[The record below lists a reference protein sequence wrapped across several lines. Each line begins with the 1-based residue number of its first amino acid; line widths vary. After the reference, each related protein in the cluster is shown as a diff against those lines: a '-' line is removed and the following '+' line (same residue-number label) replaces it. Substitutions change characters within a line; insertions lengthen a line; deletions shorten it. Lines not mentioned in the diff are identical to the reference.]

1 MKRTVFFVYIFII
14 CIISFVQK
22 GVCQD
27 PPVIHFLKDEEFII
41 APSVA
46 IKEKSIRVKDCLQC
60 EIKNGKRSDCKLTER
75 IRYDTI
81 GRVIKWIIGS
91 DLNRNKI
98 DRVADF
104 LYDNSGNSLIV
115 NATHPGNGQLWKFR
129 YLYSF
134 DQQGRMFP
142 RFDTTN
148 GKSGRVIFEYRGLNS
163 DTPKVLINVIGD
175 KELTDRKLLIR
186 RSIKSSVDSS
196 RSHNSLPYSRTF
208 LAPDSVLV
216 EENYN
221 SKGQL
226 IDRTLSYIT
235 SKEKLEL
242 KKTSFFYN
250 SDGSLDCE
258 LIVDN
263 EHTVSE
269 RQCYGYFAGGKLAYF
284 IKDSQSMLVQIE
296 YDESG
301 NRKKAFTYDKF
312 SNATRLDEAEFR
324 NGLLMK
330 ESIYLNGELN
340 ETKVY
345 KYK

>member
-1 MKRTVFFVYIFII
+1 MKRTIFFVFIFFV
-14 CIISFVQK
+14 CTISFVQQ

-27 PPVIHFLKDEEFII
+27 PHVIHYLSNDEFII
-41 APSVA
+41 APAVA
-46 IKEKSIRVKDCLQC
+46 IKEKSIRSRDCLQC
-60 EIKNGKRSDCKLTER
+60 KTITGKRSDCKLTER

-81 GRVIKWIIGS
+81 GRVIKWIMGS
-91 DLNRNKI
+91 DLNSNKI

-104 LYDNSGNSLIV
+104 LYDDSGNSLIV
-115 NATHPGNGQLWKFR
+115 NATHPKNGQLWKFR
-129 YLYSF
+129 YLYSS

-142 RFDTTN
+142 RFDTTK
-148 GKSGRVIFEYRGLNS
+148 GKPARVIFEYRSLNS
-163 DTPKVLINVIGD
+163 DTPKVIINVIGD
-175 KELTDRKLLIR
+175 KESIDRKLLVR
-186 RSIKSSVDSS
+186 RSIKSRVDTS
-196 RSHNSLPYSRTF
+196 RLYNLLPFNRTF
-208 LAPDSVLV
+208 LALDSTLV

-226 IDRTLSYIT
+226 VDRTLSYIT

-250 SDGSLDCE
+250 IDGSLDCE
-258 LIVDN
+258 MIVDN
-263 EHTVSE
+263 EHMVSE
-269 RQCYGYFAGGKLAYF
+269 RQCYGYFAGGNLAYY
-284 IKDSQSMLVQIE
+284 IRDSKSMLIQIE

-301 NRKKAFTYDKF
+301 NTKKTFTYDKIT
-312 SNATRLDEAEFR
+312 NKTRLDEDEFK
-324 NGLLMK
+324 NGLLIK